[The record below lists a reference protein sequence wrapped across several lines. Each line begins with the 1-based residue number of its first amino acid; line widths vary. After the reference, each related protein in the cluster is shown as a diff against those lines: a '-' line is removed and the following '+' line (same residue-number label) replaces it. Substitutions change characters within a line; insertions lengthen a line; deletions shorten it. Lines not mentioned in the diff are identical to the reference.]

1 MAKSAAD
8 KQPRLANNA
17 SGTACVLSV
26 TPVRYLQTVRKLL
39 VAYQRAGGMKQK
51 HIFVKLIH
59 AFMQELCSYPPTSY
73 MVTKAV
79 YSNTAADSCPH
90 VVPTLYSANSTLF
103 YFTVAQDPDDV
114 HDLWVKHAQVYL
126 AAPHQG
132 NIAAE
137 CATRVVF
144 SNFFIIDGAS
154 KDAKTGAWQLWSV
167 SDIEAAQSARVDL
180 RILES
185 ETELPPTI
193 SHVVQTR
200 LQTLQYQIPSD
211 GREPDAYGSAALAGW
226 MPTARMEGHGA

>member
-8 KQPRLANNA
+8 KQSRLANNA
-17 SGTACVLSV
+17 SGTACVLAE
-26 TPVRYLQTVRKLL
+26 TQVRYLQTVHKLL
-39 VAYQRAGGMKQK
+39 VAYQRASGMKQK
-51 HIFVKLIH
+51 HIFVKMIH
-59 AFMQELCSYPPTSY
+59 AFMQALCSYPLTGY
-73 MVTKAV
+73 TVTKAV
-79 YSNTAADSCPH
+79 YSNPAADSCPH
-90 VVPTLYSANSTLF
+90 VVPTSYSANSTLF
-103 YFTVAQDPDDV
+103 YFTAAQDPDDV

-126 AAPHQG
+126 AAPRQG
-132 NIAAE
+132 DIAAA

-154 KDAKTGAWQLWSV
+154 KDAKTGAWHLWSV

-200 LQTLQYQIPSD
+200 LQMLQYQTLPT
-211 GREPDAYGSAALAGW
+211 GREPNAYGSAALAGW
-226 MPTARMEGHGA
+226 RPTAHLEGHGA